1 MCAGPTVRFT
11 TIVAASLLTISAIP
25 SVVLAQKDLVGIVF
39 KACASDLRQCPGTGE
54 VRRACVKVHFKEFS
68 LPYQLALVKA
78 AAIRKACK
86 GDVKKNCADVAP
98 GSGRYRGLHERP
110 FRGCER
116 GMQRDDFASGRQK
129 LVQQG
134 T

>member
-1 MCAGPTVRFT
+1 MCARPTVRFT

-25 SVVLAQKDLVGIVF
+25 SVVLAQKDLVGVVF
-39 KACASDLRQCPGTGE
+39 KACASDLRQCPGSGE

-68 LPYQLALVKA
+68 LPCQLALVKA

-98 GSGRYRGLHERP
+98 GSGRIEACMKDHFADVSE
-110 FRGCER
+110 GCKETISQAA
-116 GMQRDDFASGRQK
+116 GKS
-129 LVQQG
+129 
-134 T
+134 

>member
-11 TIVAASLLTISAIP
+11 TVVAASLLTISAIP
-25 SVVLAQKDLVGIVF
+25 SVVLAQKDLVGVVF

-68 LPYQLALVKA
+68 LPCQLALVKA

-98 GSGRYRGLHERP
+98 GSGRIEACMKDHFADVSE
-110 FRGCER
+110 GCKETISQAA
-116 GMQRDDFASGRQK
+116 GKS
-129 LVQQG
+129 
-134 T
+134 

>member
-25 SVVLAQKDLVGIVF
+25 SVVLAQKDLVGVVF
-39 KACASDLRQCPGTGE
+39 KACASDLRQCPGSGE

-68 LPYQLALVKA
+68 LPCQLALVKA

-98 GSGRYRGLHERP
+98 GSGRIEACMKDHFADVSE
-110 FRGCER
+110 GCKETISQAA
-116 GMQRDDFASGRQK
+116 GKS
-129 LVQQG
+129 
-134 T
+134 

>member
-98 GSGRYRGLHERP
+98 GSGRIEACMKDHFADVSE
-110 FRGCER
+110 GCKETISQAA
-116 GMQRDDFASGRQK
+116 GKS
-129 LVQQG
+129 
-134 T
+134 